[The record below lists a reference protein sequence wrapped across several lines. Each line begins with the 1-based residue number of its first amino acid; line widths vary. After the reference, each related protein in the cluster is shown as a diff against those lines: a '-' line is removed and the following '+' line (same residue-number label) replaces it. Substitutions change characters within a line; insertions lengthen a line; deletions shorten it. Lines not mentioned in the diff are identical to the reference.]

1 MLLLSCLSRR
11 SGLSRGPSRPSCL
24 FCLVLAASVVVLAQQ
39 PQTALPPARK
49 PLAHF
54 HHVHLNSIDPEAAIA
69 YYTKHFA
76 SERAQFRGSAADK
89 GDAGVPA
96 VWTQKSWLLFD
107 KVKHAPP
114 FEVVSSIYHMGW
126 GSEDMKAEAPRQLD
140 MGAVLETPLTD
151 AVDIFGAGV
160 RDRNFFMYVESPEHA
175 LIEVQSATHHNFMHV
190 HLLSEDPV
198 AASEWY
204 EKEFGLTRRGQPN
217 RQTRVFA
224 GIPTGPSASL
234 IADNVTFFWYP
245 TAHARTIYP
254 RAWDGRT
261 QYASNRGRVIDHFAL
276 SVDRLDETMTRLKN
290 DGVMVLG
297 KPRKS
302 LGGRI
307 RSVFVKAPDR
317 MEIELVEGHATRQ

>member
-1 MLLLSCLSRR
+1 MGLPSCLSRPFP
-11 SGLSRGPSRPSCL
+11 LSPL
-24 FCLVLAASVVVLAQQ
+24 FCFGVLAASVAMLAHQ
-39 PQTALPPARK
+39 PAAPTPARE

-54 HHVHLNSIDPEAAIA
+54 HHVHLNSTDPEAAIA

-76 SERAQFRGSAADK
+76 SERAQFTGSADK
-89 GDAGVPA
+89 GDKGIPA
-96 VWTQKSWLLFD
+96 VWTQKSWVLFD
-107 KVKHAPP
+107 KVKQAPP
-114 FEVVSSIYHMGW
+114 SAVVSSIYHMGW
-126 GSEDMKAEAPRQLD
+126 GAEDMKAESRRQLE

-160 RDRNFFMYVESPEHA
+160 RDRNFFMYVASPEHA

-204 EKEFGLTRRGQPN
+204 EKEFGLIRRGQPN

-245 TAHARTIYP
+245 TAHARAIYP
-254 RAWDGRT
+254 RAWEGRT
-261 QYASNRGRVIDHFAL
+261 QYESNRGRVIDHFAL
-276 SVDRLDETMTRLKN
+276 SVDRLDETIARLKN
-290 DGVMVLG
+290 DGVMVIG

-307 RSVFVKAPDR
+307 RSVFVKAPDNV
-317 MEIELVEGHATRQ
+317 EIELVEGHATRR